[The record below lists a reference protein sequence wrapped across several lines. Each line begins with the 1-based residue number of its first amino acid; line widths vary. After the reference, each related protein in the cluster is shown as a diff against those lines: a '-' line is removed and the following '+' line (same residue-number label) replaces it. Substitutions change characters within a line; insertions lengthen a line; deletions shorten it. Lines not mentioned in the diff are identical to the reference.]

1 MTHSPASQT
10 PIGPVISLV
19 AFELRLQAYL
29 RMSSANSETQKL
41 NHRNSV
47 HHSRVHDCRVCRAPG
62 TVWPWQTGFEGCY
75 KTSVSTTLACHF
87 QVLYVEDGTCDTHFL
102 PSEILTDI
110 LAKSPTEM
118 FEMNGSKARTWLI
131 PRECVGYYG
140 SPIQVSDPTTFR
152 T

>member
-1 MTHSPASQT
+1 MTVAYAVRQGLSGLGRLVSK
-10 PIGPVISLV
+10 VITKPRC
-19 AFELRLQAYL
+19 RL
-29 RMSSANSETQKL
+29 
-41 NHRNSV
+41 
-47 HHSRVHDCRVCRAPG
+47 
-62 TVWPWQTGFEGCY
+62 
-75 KTSVSTTLACHF
+75 CHF